1 MLSLLSRYLVLSF
14 EDLVTL
20 QTPTEPWSHC
30 QNDYAPQALPPCT
43 SRRTMNGAQIFDQLA
58 RNVSGVRGNASSRGP
73 LGISCDHTKTF
84 PLTAGFRYKSCH
96 LEQSASKRVH
106 SLEHISPALFA
117 SLRLVASLK
126 SGGLPYHTSIAHE
139 KPVHRFAA
147 PPHSPGSMMARR
159 FAASLVGETLCS
171 GRAVLD
177 AMLATVPWLSLL

>member
-1 MLSLLSRYLVLSF
+1 
-14 EDLVTL
+14 
-20 QTPTEPWSHC
+20 
-30 QNDYAPQALPPCT
+30 
-43 SRRTMNGAQIFDQLA
+43 MNGAQIFDQLA
-58 RNVSGVRGNASSRGP
+58 QMLGFLVHGLKRLGCEGRRIIP
-73 LGISCDHTKTF
+73 RPPGISCDQTKTF
-84 PLTAGFRYKSCH
+84 FLTAGFRYKSCH

-147 PPHSPGSMMARR
+147 PPHSLGSMMAGR

-177 AMLATVPWLSLL
+177 AMLASVPWLSLL